1 MNHELNKEET
11 IRRLLLG
18 ELPAAEQEEIEI
30 RLLADAELQTT
41 VEIAEFDLIDDY
53 VRGNLTK
60 VEPANFQRRFLNSSE
75 RRDRLETARAWLKTP
90 EVSATENGSNS
101 VPGEVVDVRQGTAA
115 ARQYFHFDWRWAIP
129 VAAGIILVIGI
140 G

>member
-11 IRRLLLG
+11 IRRFLLG
-18 ELPAAEQEEIEI
+18 ELSAAEQEEIEI

-53 VRGNLTK
+53 VRGNLT
-60 VEPANFQRRFLNSSE
+60 EDEAGSFRWQFLNSSE
-75 RRDRLETARAWLKTP
+75 RRSRLETARAWLKSP

-101 VPGEVVDVRQGTAA
+101 VPGKVVDVRQGAA
-115 ARQYFHFDWRWAIP
+115 AALRNLHFDWGWVIP
-129 VAAGIILVIGI
+129 VAAGILLVIA
-140 G
+140 